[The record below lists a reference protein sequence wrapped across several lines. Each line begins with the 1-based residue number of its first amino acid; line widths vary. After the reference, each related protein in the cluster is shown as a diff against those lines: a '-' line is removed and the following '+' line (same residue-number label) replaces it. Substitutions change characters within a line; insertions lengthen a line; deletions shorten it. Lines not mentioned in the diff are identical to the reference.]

1 MPDKKL
7 ARRMRLLRRNWMY
20 YVFLAPALVYL
31 LVFSYIPLYGIQI
44 AFKRFS
50 PGLGILGSP
59 WAGFYHFS
67 TFFNSYQFFTLIKNT
82 LGLSLYML
90 AANAPIPVVL
100 ALLLHYCVFNRFKKF
115 TQTITYAPYFISMV
129 VLVGMII
136 VLLSLNGP
144 VNQFIMRLGGE
155 RIFFMGKP
163 ELFRHIYVWSG
174 VWQRTGWSSIIFIAT
189 LTSVSPE
196 LHEAAIVDGANKL
209 QRIIHIDLPS
219 IMPTFIILMI
229 LNTGQVMSLGFEKAF
244 LMQNSV
250 NIEVSEIISTYVYK
264 VGLGNA
270 QFSYSTAIGIFNNAV
285 NFILLISVNKIARHI
300 SGTSLW

>member
-1 MPDKKL
+1 MH
-7 ARRMRLLRRNWMY
+7 
-20 YVFLAPALVYL
+20 YVFLLPALVYL
-31 LVFSYIPLYGIQI
+31 LIFSYIPLYGIQI
-44 AFKRFS
+44 AFKRFT
-50 PGLGILGSP
+50 PGLGIFGSP
-59 WAGFYHFS
+59 WVGFLHFK
-67 TFFNSYQFFTLIKNT
+67 TFFTSYQFWTLLKNT

-90 AANAPIPVVL
+90 VASTPIPVIL
-100 ALLLHYCVFNRFKKF
+100 ALLLHYCVFNKFKKI
-115 TQTITYAPYFISMV
+115 TQTITYAPHFISMV
-129 VLVGMII
+129 VLVGMIL

-144 VNQFIMRLGGE
+144 VNQFIMKLGRE

-174 VWQRTGWSSIIFIAT
+174 VWQRAGWSSIIFIAT
-189 LTSVSPE
+189 LTSISPE

-209 QRIIHIDLPS
+209 QRIIHIDLPG
-219 IMPTFIILMI
+219 IMPTFIVLLI

-270 QFSYSTAIGIFNNAV
+270 QFSYSTAIGIFNNV
-285 NFILLISVNKIARHI
+285 INFALLISVNRIARHI